1 MDDKRLNENGEQP
14 NEEMNQNE
22 QPIQNEQPS
31 ESSGSGWVFS
41 DKNVSGSEQ
50 EETQRAGGVFH
61 KEESASGEQPNEEGW
76 YHSGPKKQQENTSGY
91 NSRYSYGDNSAQ
103 QDASEPHIDPKESES
118 YKWNYEDYKAEPK
131 HTSSKNKKNK
141 GLRVFTIIMCA
152 ILCAGVISL
161 AGYGT

>member
-22 QPIQNEQPS
+22 QAVHNEQPS

-76 YHSGPKKQQENTSGY
+76 YHSGPKQSQESASGY
-91 NSRYSYGDNSAQ
+91 NSR
-103 QDASEPHIDPKESES
+103 
-118 YKWNYEDYKAEPK
+118 
-131 HTSSKNKKNK
+131 
-141 GLRVFTIIMCA
+141 
-152 ILCAGVISL
+152 
-161 AGYGT
+161 